1 MKSRLAGSR
10 AEARRQ
16 ERGTPGKTAFTLI
29 ELLVVIA
36 IISILA
42 AILLPALNRAKN
54 AANCAVCKGNLR
66 QVGVGLA
73 LYTQQEGAY
82 PGGSRPYAVI
92 NGFVNN
98 QRAFSLFQPLV
109 APWPSNNY
117 TQVQGFNQQA
127 PRQYLGPAR
136 SVWACPGY
144 NSAKGEFSGN
154 TGSYAY
160 NEMGD
165 GTAEPM
171 AGGLANTYLAS
182 DNPAMTLLRVR
193 ENNVVSPSDMIAIS
207 DAPYF
212 PQADSFGGVLD
223 GMLDLSDGLAPSIRN
238 MILNGTPA
246 SDPAVPAMRQRH
258 GGSWNVGFCD
268 GHVENLK
275 AFGPKGLFD
284 IRYASVDQRWNIDH
298 TPWFSLGGVPP

>member
-1 MKSRLAGSR
+1 MNNPRT
-10 AEARRQ
+10 RR
-16 ERGTPGKTAFTLI
+16 GFTLI

-36 IISILA
+36 IIAILA
-42 AILLPALNRAKN
+42 AMLLPALSNAKVQAYN
-54 AANCAVCKGNLR
+54 TVCKSNLR
-66 QVGVGLA
+66 QVGVGLG

-82 PGGSRPYAVI
+82 PGGHRPYAV
-92 NGFVNN
+92 NNRFVDN
-98 QRAFSLFQPLV
+98 QRAISLFQPLV

-144 NSAKGEFSGN
+144 NSAKGEFSNG

-165 GTAEPM
+165 TTAEPM
-171 AGGLANTYLAS
+171 AGGLANTYMPS
-182 DNPAMTLLRVR
+182 GNPASTLLPVR
-193 ENNVVSPSDMIAIS
+193 ENNVVSPSDMIAIA
-207 DAPYF
+207 DAPFF
-212 PQADSFGGVLD
+212 PQAWSYGGVL
-223 GMLDLSDGLAPSIRN
+223 GGSLDLSDGLDPSQNMWN

-275 AFGPKGLFD
+275 AFGPNGLFD
-284 IRYASVDQRWNIDH
+284 IRYSSVDQRWNIDH
-298 TPWFSLGGVPP
+298 RPWFSLGGVPP